1 MLKVLMTIFLVI
13 AAAALGACS
22 PASEEGIP
30 TETIEPAAPPPG
42 APSDDPG
49 LTQTTEIGE
58 ERSPHEGGV
67 LAGPGGEGV
76 ELEPP
81 TTTTTGS
88 PPPARKQE

>member
-1 MLKVLMTIFLVI
+1 MLKPFI
-13 AAAALGACS
+13 AAILLVAAAMLAGCGRGDR
-22 PASEEGIP
+22 ETR
-30 TETIEPAAPPPG
+30 TETIAPAVPPPA

-58 ERSPHEGGV
+58 ERSPNEGGV

-81 TTTTTGS
+81 VTTTGS
-88 PPPARKQE
+88 PPPQSN